1 MRDVLLTTLA
11 TGLLAITIHPS
22 SARLQAPSEKVKAA
36 PKDTAAAELTRAQ
49 LLNVK
54 VAGAFKDVRLGD
66 ILKEFA
72 AQVEMKTD
80 QSLMWAYAA
89 DFPFAKRVS
98 FTAKDQPLDRALDEL
113 LTQAGSEL
121 GYVIVA
127 KDGDKYDGWVRLT
140 TTGERGRELPPP
152 TAEEETA
159 ATERL
164 ILVKKLIDAGKP
176 ASAKPLLQI
185 LVKKYAATKA
195 GMEAKE
201 LLEKIDK

>member
-1 MRDVLLTTLA
+1 MRAVLLPILM
-11 TGLLAITIHPS
+11 TGLLAVTSIS
-22 SARLQAPSEKVKAA
+22 VLARLQAPQKSAISES
-36 PKDTAAAELTRAQ
+36 KDTPAAELTRTT
-49 LLNVK
+49 LLKVK
-54 VAGAFKDVRLGD
+54 VGGEFKDVRLGD

-72 AQVEMKTD
+72 AQVEMKVE
-80 QSLMWAYAA
+80 QPLLWNYATG
-89 DFPFAKRVS
+89 FPFATKVS

-113 LTQAGSEL
+113 LSRAGDGL
-121 GYVIVA
+121 GYVVVA

-140 TTGERGRELPPP
+140 TAGERGMELPPP
-152 TAEEETA
+152 TAAEERV

-164 ILVKKLIDAGKP
+164 ALAKKLIDAGKP
-176 ASAKPLLQI
+176 SSAKPLLEI